1 MRELLASVLAV
12 LSTLLVV
19 LVLVAFGWY
28 LVWKFFLL
36 RFKFV
41 QELFLSSSSTSSSTT
56 SSSTDATAAEPN
68 MTPRGRKRPV
78 RKD

>member
-41 QELFLSSSSTSSSTT
+41 QELFGSSSASKPESTETTDPSTA
-56 SSSTDATAAEPN
+56 SND
-68 MTPRGRKRPV
+68 TPRGRKRVV

>member
-41 QELFLSSSSTSSSTT
+41 QELFLSSSNP
-56 SSSTDATAAEPN
+56 STDSSGTDGSASHG
-68 MTPRGRKRPV
+68 TPRGRKRPV

>member
-41 QELFLSSSSTSSSTT
+41 QELFLSSSSPTT
-56 SSSTDATAAEPN
+56 TNDSGGSDSAVSHG
-68 MTPRGRKRPV
+68 TPRGRKRPV

>member
-12 LSTLLVV
+12 LATLLVV

-41 QELFLSSSSTSSSTT
+41 QELFLSSSSSSPA
-56 SSSTDATAAEPN
+56 SSSTDSGASDVNT
-68 MTPRGRKRPV
+68 TPRGRKRAV

>member
-1 MRELLASVLAV
+1 MREFLASVLAV

-41 QELFLSSSSTSSSTT
+41 QELFLSSPSTSSS
-56 SSSTDATAAEPN
+56 SSSSDVGTSDPN